1 MRDQRELADEVASK
15 IVEAMSMK
23 ELELA
28 VYESLVEFYEDCDEE
43 VLIDAAES
51 VGININEVAA
61 GS

>member
-1 MRDQRELADEVASK
+1 MRDQREVADEVASK

-51 VGININEVAA
+51 VGININ
-61 GS
+61 